1 MARRPQRRLPDLKPA
16 GMGSD
21 DLGDDLGDELYAE
34 ASHVLARLGAAGHT
48 LAVAESLTGG
58 LLAASLT
65 DVPGA
70 SAVFRGGVCAY
81 ATDLKSALLDVPQDV
96 VGAAGVVSGEVARA
110 MARGARGRL
119 AATYALGTTGVAGPD
134 EQEGRPVGT
143 VFVAVAESLWPA
155 GRRADGVAALR
166 GPAGHPPPVVS
177 GGPPAAATYSGSFG

>member
-1 MARRPQRRLPDLKPA
+1 
-16 GMGSD
+16 MG
-21 DLGDDLGDELYAE
+21 GDDRGEGLGDELYAE

-81 ATDLKSALLDVPQDV
+81 ATDLKSALLDVPEDI

-134 EQEGRPVGT
+134 EQEGRRVGT
-143 VFVAVAESLWPA
+143 VFVAVAGP
-155 GRRADGVAALR
+155 DGDAAKALR
-166 GPAGHPPPVVS
+166 LS
-177 GGPPAAATYSGSFG
+177 GDRQAIRRRSCLEALRLLRRTLDPSGSTTDP

>member
-34 ASHVLARLGAAGHT
+34 ASHVLARLG
-48 LAVAESLTGG
+48 VAESLTGG

-143 VFVAVAESLWPA
+143 VFVAVAGP
-155 GRRADGVAALR
+155 DGDATTALR
-166 GPAGHPPPVVS
+166 LSGDRPAIRRRSCLEALRLLRRTLDP
-177 GGPPAAATYSGSFG
+177 SGSTTDP